1 MVNQYHSDT
10 RSTNATMLMFNQRD
24 GDVLV
29 FTKKLWGMECIR
41 MTAVANAR
49 IAAAHLLHCHIFCIG
64 AHVLLPRL
72 GWQLPAP
79 KLQESAMLNA
89 VFTFTK
95 AIYLQDRSPRILD
108 WTYHGGL
115 TSGKFC
121 AMVKVKLSR
130 DRIRLLQLLLSA
142 FLLSSKPGEEEKTRT
157 NANIQKSK
165 VGLGPR
171 WIQVSPPLCNLP
183 RAFTLKSLPTHQYHQ
198 SIMFSLWMYIVY
210 YPFWNVIFGLTLT
223 FCLYH

>member
-49 IAAAHLLHCHIFCIG
+49 IAAAHLLHCRIFCIA

-79 KLQESAMLNA
+79 QLQELAMLNA

-108 WTYHGGL
+108 WTYHYQVASFVQWLRLSWGGIE
-115 TSGKFC
+115 SGC
-121 AMVKVKLSR
+121 
-130 DRIRLLQLLLSA
+130 
-142 FLLSSKPGEEEKTRT
+142 SSCLYLPFFWAVNQERRKKPGQMQTFRS
-157 NANIQKSK
+157 QKWVWAK
-165 VGLGPR
+165 GGYWFAICHVP
-171 WIQVSPPLCNLP
+171 SPSNL
-183 RAFTLKSLPTHQYHQ
+183 FLPTN
-198 SIMFSLWMYIVY
+198 ITEAACFPCERTMYITHSEMSY
-210 YPFWNVIFGLTLT
+210 LAL
-223 FCLYH
+223 L

>member
-79 KLQESAMLNA
+79 QLQELAMLNA

-95 AIYLQDRSPRILD
+95 AICLPDRSPRILD
-108 WTYHGGL
+108 WTYHGEL

-121 AMVKVKLSR
+121 AMVKVKLRR
-130 DRIRLLQLLLSA
+130 DRIRLLQLPNSPYLPLFWAVNQERRKKQDKCKHS
-142 FLLSSKPGEEEKTRT
+142 EV
-157 NANIQKSK
+157 KS
-165 VGLGPR
+165 GFGPE
-171 WIQVSPPLCNLP
+171 VD
-183 RAFTLKSLPTHQYHQ
+183 T
-198 SIMFSLWMYIVY
+198 
-210 YPFWNVIFGLTLT
+210 G
-223 FCLYH
+223 